1 MAANHGKSAPSCGTK
16 GTGQD
21 QQPAGT
27 RILLFLVHSLVHLFW
42 FSMMAEDHWVPFWG
56 TLQLQQFTLPSDT
69 GADAPGYGGAGS
81 LAGATLDGLTCVV
94 V

>member
-1 MAANHGKSAPSCGTK
+1 M
-16 GTGQD
+16 
-21 QQPAGT
+21 
-27 RILLFLVHSLVHLFW
+27 I
-42 FSMMAEDHWVPFWG
+42 AEDHWVPFWG
-56 TLQLQQFTLPSDT
+56 MLQLQQFTLPSDT